1 MDENAQNRACTRIFS
16 SVILQAI
23 RDACL
28 PPVNRESKMKLEE
41 FGGKCQ
47 SEVALDAMEFLFG
60 ENKTFDLYMTLL
72 DMHPDHFRSK
82 LLDAMEGEGNTGY
95 FNVTIDASQRRAF
108 RWNHLQHVKTM
119 ANRSEVLKN
128 FQKVKILPKKEAVV
142 IPVFTELNQ
151 LSLPI

>member
-1 MDENAQNRACTRIFS
+1 MDENAQNRACTRLFS
-16 SVILQAI
+16 SVILQSI

-47 SEVALDAMEFLFG
+47 SEVALDAMDFLFG
-60 ENKTFDLYMTLL
+60 ENKTFDLYMALL

-95 FNVTIDASQRRAF
+95 FNMTIDESQRRAF
-108 RWNHLQHVKTM
+108 RWNHLQYVKRQ
-119 ANRSEVLKN
+119 ANRVEVEKN
-128 FQKVKILPKKEAVV
+128 FQMVKIV
-142 IPVFTELNQ
+142 IPPDPLVIPSFIDDQ
-151 LSLPI
+151 LPLPL

>member
-1 MDENAQNRACTRIFS
+1 MDENAQNRACTRLFS
-16 SVILQAI
+16 SVILQSI

-47 SEVALDAMEFLFG
+47 SEVALDAMDFLFVD
-60 ENKTFDLYMTLL
+60 NKTFDLYMALL

-82 LLDAMEGEGNTGY
+82 LLDAMEGEGSTGY
-95 FNVTIDASQRRAF
+95 FNMTIDESQRRAF

-119 ANRSEVLKN
+119 ANRSEVMKN
-128 FQKVKILPKKEAVV
+128 FQKVKILPKKEAIV
-142 IPVFTELNQ
+142 IPVFTDLNQ